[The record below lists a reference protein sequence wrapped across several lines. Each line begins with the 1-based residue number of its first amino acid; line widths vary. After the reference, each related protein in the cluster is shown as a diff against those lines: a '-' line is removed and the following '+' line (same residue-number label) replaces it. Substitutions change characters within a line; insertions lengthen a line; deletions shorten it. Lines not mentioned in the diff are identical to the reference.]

1 MKSLSNIILEESIRI
16 SLMELDVKPIKPE
29 DTTTTTT
36 NTVTNTSKVDKD
48 KAYNIAK
55 QIIDSK
61 GIFDDNEQSLVSA
74 FKTIPDMST
83 FYAVNTLIKNTKQ
96 RTISDYIASFVDND
110 EFTVWN
116 PILNHLLKIKAP
128 DNILKRYLTKT
139 RWSYISKDKQ
149 LASKLADKGL
159 VSGIQTTDKDI
170 AKWAWSNPN
179 TLLFFGILAGLGIV
193 KSKSLRK
200 FISGLISS
208 NSAVKQ
214 AMDQP
219 KIANFYSIRRLIGS
233 PKAWN
238 KKRMEE
244 LLKYEYNKGR
254 LTRAEYAECI
264 STLYNLKRS
273 DINKVYFDLV
283 LKAMKRRDPAA
294 IKPGNVQRIITMID
308 DEQFTE
314 KLGPK
319 LQAIEDDI
327 LGKQSKK
334 NVVTTTKPIISTDL
348 QKLKDA
354 GFSTVKPNLKSFD
367 MSRWI
372 SIQGK
377 LGNGISLNDKF
388 VLDKIGKQ
396 FIKELPISTSSSD
409 AATKSIFKITGEDNL
424 ESAFNGHPGIE
435 QWYNWIMKTKSGTRR
450 YKYYDSLEEFPSYKQ
465 WSIDMKKLG
474 VKNISTEYYDIAYY
488 NWLNFTTP

>member
-36 NTVTNTSKVDKD
+36 NTVTNTSKVDKN

-61 GIFDDNEQSLVSA
+61 GTFDDDEQSLVSA
-74 FKTIPDMST
+74 FTTIPDMST

-96 RTISDYIASFVDND
+96 QTTSNYIASFVDND

-116 PILNHLLKIKAP
+116 PILTHLLKIKAP
-128 DNILKRYLTKT
+128 DNILKHYLTKT
-139 RWSYISKDKQ
+139 SWSYVRKNKQ
-149 LASKLADKGL
+149 LASKLSDKGL
-159 VSGIQTTDKDI
+159 TSGVQTTTGNK
-170 AKWAWSNPN
+170 ASWSNPN
-179 TLLFFGILAGLGIV
+179 TLLFYGILATLVLI

-200 FISGLISS
+200 LIARSISS
-208 NSAVKQ
+208 NRAAKQ
-214 AMDQP
+214 AIEQP
-219 KIANFYSIRRLIGS
+219 SLANFYTIQRMVGW

-238 KKRMEE
+238 KQRMQE
-244 LLKYEYNKGR
+244 LLKYEYDKR
-254 LTRAEYAECI
+254 RFTREEYAEL
-264 STLYNLKRS
+264 LYVLDKLKRS
-273 DINKVYFDLV
+273 DINRVYFDLV

-294 IKPGNVQRIITMID
+294 IKSGNVQRIIKMID
-308 DEQFTE
+308 DDQFT
-314 KLGPK
+314 KIFGPK

-334 NVVTTTKPIISTDL
+334 NVVTTTKTVISTDL

-372 SIQGK
+372 SIQRK
-377 LGNGISLNDKF
+377 LGNGISLNDKL

-396 FIKELPISTSSSD
+396 FIKELPISTSGSD

-424 ESAFNGHPGIE
+424 ESAFDQYPGIE

-465 WSIDMKKLG
+465 WSTDMKKLG

-488 NWLNFTTP
+488 NWLNFITP